1 MKKDL
6 IEIIRNE
13 NLEIGCKKVRIEI
26 QREAMIGI
34 SKEDSI
40 LEAIKQ
46 REIAKSQGR
55 EFRDYSNIS
64 NFSKLPDLLKPL
76 DTGITDDE
84 FQVYKDFNSIPYPDI
99 EAQVLRD
106 TEKLLDDED
115 EKAPEPVLPIPNKN
129 NRIIAD
135 RFIKL

>member
-1 MKKDL
+1 
-6 IEIIRNE
+6 
-13 NLEIGCKKVRIEI
+13 
-26 QREAMIGI
+26 MIGI